1 MSAGGSGG
9 GSGPLPYSKRPEW
22 QDVTPVSLPAPEKV
36 VAIQYSAEHAE
47 ALGYWRAVLQS
58 GELSPRVLALTGDMI
73 RLNQA
78 DYTAWRVRWLCVQR
92 LGPEAL
98 PAELDFTHAV
108 MLENAKNYQLWNHRR
123 LVAGAIG
130 PSCAQREDAFTREAI
145 IFDEKNY
152 HAWAHRQAIVK
163 ITGLWAAELA
173 FADEFIG
180 RDVRNNTA
188 WNQRMF
194 VWRSMGRP
202 ARLQLQGGGDDTVW
216 LRSELEYIAAAI
228 QKAPRNESP
237 WRYLTGLFAGLEPW
251 AGSPHAL
258 SRVAEVHTLCCEAL
272 HDCSSCGPAYD
283 VLAQFY
289 EGQAALAAAQA
300 GAAEAAA
307 QAAGTA
313 GEGAVAERVA
323 AAMTACEV
331 AQAALDEAGVA
342 DPMRTPYWFH
352 RQRGLNSVL
361 ASATARLH

>member
-1 MSAGGSGG
+1 MSAAGVPGG
-9 GSGPLPYSKRPEW
+9 GQLPYSQRPEW
-22 QDVTPVSLPAPEKV
+22 ADVTPVSLPAPEKV
-36 VAIQYSAEHAE
+36 VAIQYGAEHAE
-47 ALGYWRAVLQS
+47 ALAYWRAVLRS
-58 GELSPRVLALTGDMI
+58 GELSPRVLGLTGDMI

-92 LGPEAL
+92 LGAGAL
-98 PAELDFTHAV
+98 PSELDFTHAV

-123 LVAGAIG
+123 LVAGMIG
-130 PSCAQREDAFTREAI
+130 PACAEREDAFTREAI

-163 ITGLWAAELA
+163 ITGRWGPELA

-194 VWRSMGRP
+194 VWRTLGRE
-202 ARLQLQGGGDDTVW
+202 ARLQLAGADDDDAW
-216 LRSELEYIAAAI
+216 LRSELEYIAGAI

-237 WRYLTGLFAGLEPW
+237 WRYLSGLFAVLEPW

-258 SRVAEVHTLCCEAL
+258 SRCAEVHTLCCEAL
-272 HDCSSCGPAYD
+272 NDCPSCGPAYD

-289 EGQAALAAAQA
+289 EGQAALAAR
-300 GAAEAAA
+300 
-307 QAAGTA
+307 QAATR
-313 GEGAVAERVA
+313 EGDSARVAVAMA
-323 AAMTACEV
+323 ACEV

-352 RQRGLNSVL
+352 RQRGLNQVL
-361 ASATARLH
+361 ATAKDLLG